1 MESKLRAIFAAITAV
16 FICASAIYAADKP
29 SHSHEVYFEG
39 TDFELH
45 IFRINGRTEGST
57 MLIIGGIQ
65 GDEPGGFLSADLYSD
80 IALEKGSLIVVPRAN
95 MKSVILFNR
104 APEGDMNRLFS
115 DETHANLQGEVVNKL
130 KELMGEADI
139 LLNLH
144 DGWGFHNPE
153 YIDKSRNPNRFG
165 QSIII
170 DAAQYSCNDKT
181 IMLQA
186 IAEDVLENVNAKIE
200 DKNMRLHLFNT
211 ETGSEKSKFKDMRKT
226 ATWYALTNKC
236 IPAFGIE
243 GSKNVKSIE
252 QNVRYHNYAVNEF
265 MKIMDIVPEQPRVMI
280 IKPEMETAVIRVNG
294 EPHRLK
300 AGETLNIKVGDEVEI
315 SYVESNYTRGVTCDI
330 LGYGTLNDAGKPIR
344 INADTKIVFR
354 KDNQKM
360 SEISVK
366 VSGQTKKGTLWL
378 VLMKID
384 GKYRAAANGEKVRV
398 PKNSSVELIKLF
410 SDAVYD
416 AEKPLNLKGW
426 VPNTAKNMGDDRGYK
441 ITMPNDSM
449 MIKYSLDGKG
459 FVYPVVAGDGE
470 NPDAV
475 IYLEVEQ

>member
-1 MESKLRAIFAAITAV
+1 MRAIITAITAV
-16 FICASAIYAADKP
+16 FMCAQAVFAADRP

-39 TDFELH
+39 TNFELH
-45 IFRINGRTEGST
+45 IFRINGRIDGST

-80 IALEKGSLIVVPRAN
+80 LALEKGNLIVVPRAN

-104 APEGDMNRLFS
+104 APDGDMNRLFS
-115 DETHANLQGEVVNKL
+115 DENHGEIQGEVVNKL

-144 DGWGFHNPE
+144 DGWGFHNPK
-153 YIDKSRNPNRFG
+153 YVDKSRNPNRFG

-170 DAAQYSCNDKT
+170 DEAQYSCDNKT
-181 IMLQA
+181 IMLREM
-186 IAEDVLENVNAKIE
+186 AEEALENVNAKIE

-211 ETGSEKSKFKDMRKT
+211 ETGSEKSRFKDMRKT
-226 ATWYALTNKC
+226 ATWYALTNEC

-265 MKIMDIVPEQPRVMI
+265 MRMMDIVPEQPRVMI

-294 EPHRLK
+294 ESRRFKSGDTIYIK
-300 AGETLNIKVGDEVEI
+300 AGDEVEV

-330 LGYGTLNDAGKPIR
+330 LGYGTLNDLGKPMR
-344 INADTKIVFR
+344 IDGDTKIVFR

-360 SEISVK
+360 SEINVK
-366 VSGQTKKGTLWL
+366 VSQPAKKGTVWM

-384 GKYRAAANGEKVRV
+384 GKYRAAVNGERIPV
-398 PKNSSVELIKLF
+398 PKGSSVELIKLF
-410 SDAVYD
+410 SDTVYD
-416 AEKPLNLKGW
+416 AGEPLNLKGW
-426 VPNTAKNMGDDRGYK
+426 VPDAIRNTGDDRGYK
-441 ITMPNDSM
+441 ITLPDSKM
-449 MIKYSLDGKG
+449 MIKYSVDQKG
-459 FVYPVVAGDGE
+459 SVYPVVAGDDE
-470 NPDAV
+470 NPAAV
-475 IYLEVEQ
+475 IYLETER